1 MDCKDLVARNILI
14 GMALLL
20 CCCSTSAAQTAGCV
34 AIPDAA
40 RISEVGAFSNMRYT
54 DEHAYGYS
62 ALLWRAGD
70 CLFGFFESSQGL
82 AGDTPMGELQ
92 DLKYDSKTGH
102 LSFSAKLTT
111 GVVSFKG
118 SNGLEPSRDL
128 FAFDGNL
135 KGNTV
140 TGVIIYTLQNNP
152 NFKSTRTNVVLG
164 TSKAEA
170 ELMHGSTTHGE
181 WLRKWQ
187 PILQR
192 RGPKW

>member
-1 MDCKDLVARNILI
+1 MARNILI
-14 GMALLL
+14 GTAFLL
-20 CCCSTSAAQTAGCV
+20 CCYSPAAAQAAGCV

-40 RISEVGAFSNMRYT
+40 KISEIGVFSNMRYT

-62 ALLWRAGD
+62 VMLWRAGD

-82 AGDTPMGELQ
+82 AGDTPMGGLQ

-111 GVVSFKG
+111 GVVIFKG

-135 KGNTV
+135 KANTV
-140 TGVIIYTLQNNP
+140 TGVITYTLQNNP
-152 NFKSTRTNVVLG
+152 DFTSTHTNVVLG
-164 TSKAEA
+164 TSKTEA
-170 ELMHGSTTHGE
+170 DFMHGSTTHAE

-192 RGPKW
+192 LGPKW